1 MLRDIEFASEERI
14 SVSKQIFVE
23 QKIPCATFPVEPV
36 KLIPMT
42 FHDRI
47 PSISREAS
55 RYIFYQ
61 LQRNHWLNHGN
72 YLMYNPRRK
81 LAWQTFLF
89 PASNGDI
96 KIAELANSL
105 NANKNNIT
113 DFLNTVYGEHE
124 MSYERSFEA
133 LKWLKELSMSSKK
146 SN

>member
-1 MLRDIEFASEERI
+1 MLRDIEFATEERI

-36 KLIPMT
+36 KLMPMT
-42 FHDRI
+42 FHNRI

-61 LQRNHWLNHGN
+61 LQRHRWLNYHN

-81 LAWQTFLF
+81 LAWQSFLF
-89 PASNGDI
+89 PSINGNI
-96 KIAELANSL
+96 KVAELAKSL
-105 NANKNNIT
+105 NDNKNKIT